1 MKHTLGGCT
10 RALESLLVVA
20 GLVLFSACA
29 RFPRHSAGT
38 NQPAPLSAADS
49 PPSAAAK
56 QINLNNAPATEL
68 EKLPGVGKTLAA
80 RIVEHRNNFGPFRR
94 TEHLIA
100 VRGISDK
107 KFRAMQPFL
116 TIEQ

>member
-1 MKHTLGGCT
+1 MKHNLGGNT
-10 RALESLLVVA
+10 QALKSLLVVA

-29 RFPRHSAGT
+29 RLPRHSAGT
-38 NQPAPLSAADS
+38 DQQATLPAADS
-49 PPSAAAK
+49 QPSAAAK
-56 QINLNNAPATEL
+56 QINLNTAPATEL
-68 EKLPGVGKTLAA
+68 EKLPGVGKTLAT

-94 TEHLIA
+94 TEHLIV
-100 VRGISDK
+100 VRGISDQ